1 MRPRHVL
8 LAVLIA
14 AVWGV
19 NFVPIKIG
27 LEHYPPLFFAA
38 LRFTVAAVPAVFLV
52 RRPPVPARWLLMVG
66 LPLGVGQFGLL
77 FIAMR
82 IGMPA
87 GLSSVVLQLSALFT
101 ALIAWLTLRERLRP
115 RQIAGMAVAFGGVAW
130 LGVLQSGGTSGP
142 LGAFLLCVTAAFLWG
157 MANVAMRRMN
167 AHATG
172 PVDSFGFMVWVS
184 LVPPLPLLALSLAFE
199 GPDEIG
205 HSLAHTSLEGLAS
218 LAYIAYLSTLLGYGL
233 WGLLMRRYEAGTV
246 SMYALLVPPFGLAAA
261 RLALHEEVSPARLGA
276 AALIV
281 GGVALGAVR
290 FRRPRLHPRS
300 RSGDVSETADPA
312 PEPTPTR

>member
-14 AVWGV
+14 AVWGF

-38 LRFTVAAVPAVFLV
+38 LRFAVAALPAALLV
-52 RRPPVPARWLLMVG
+52 RRPPVPARWLLLVG
-66 LPLGVGQFGLL
+66 LPMGVGQFGLL

-82 IGMPA
+82 AGMSA

-101 ALIAWLTLRERLRP
+101 ALIAWAALRERLGLRLV
-115 RQIAGMAVAFGGVAW
+115 AGMAVAFGGVAW

-142 LGAFLLCVTAAFLWG
+142 LGAFLLCIAAAFMWG
-157 MANVAMRRMN
+157 LANVAMRRMN

-172 PVDSFGFMVWVS
+172 EIDPFGFMVWMS
-184 LVPPLPLLALSLAFE
+184 LVPPLPMLALSLLIE

-205 HSLAHTSLEGLAS
+205 HSLAHPSWAGLGA
-218 LAYIAYLSTLLGYGL
+218 LAYVAYLSTLVGYGL
-233 WGLLMRRYEAGTV
+233 WGYLMRRYEASTV
-246 SMYALLVPPFGLAAA
+246 GMYSLLVPPFGLAGATVV
-261 RLALHEEVSPARLGA
+261 LHEHVSPARLGA

-290 FRRPRLHPRS
+290 VRS
-300 RSGDVSETADPA
+300 RRKSRALGSTPDPL
-312 PEPTPTR
+312 PTR

>member
-14 AVWGV
+14 AVWGF

-38 LRFTVAAVPAVFLV
+38 LRFTVAALPAVFLV
-52 RRPPVPARWLLMVG
+52 RRPPVPARWLLLVG

-87 GLSSVVLQLSALFT
+87 GLSSVVMQLSALFT
-101 ALIAWLTLRERLRP
+101 ALIAWATLRERLNAG
-115 RQIAGMAVAFGGVAW
+115 QVAGMALAFGGVAW

-142 LGAFLLCVTAAFLWG
+142 LGAFLLCVVAAFMWG
-157 MANVAMRRMN
+157 LANVGMRRMN

-172 PVDSFGFMVWVS
+172 PVDSFGFMVWMS
-184 LVPPLPLLALSLAFE
+184 LVPPIPMVALSLIFE
-199 GPDEIG
+199 GPGEIG
-205 HSLAHTSLEGLAS
+205 HSLAHPSWAGIGA
-218 LAYIAYLSTLLGYGL
+218 LAYIAYLSTLVGYGL
-233 WGLLMRRYEAGTV
+233 WGFLMRTYEASTV
-246 SMYALLVPPFGLAAA
+246 SMYSLLVPPFGLAAA
-261 RLALHEEVSPARLGA
+261 MVALHEDVSPARLGA

-290 FRRPRLHPRS
+290 IRPRRTS
-300 RSGDVSETADPA
+300 RNARPTPETA
-312 PEPTPTR
+312 PEPVPTR

>member
-1 MRPRHVL
+1 MRARHVL

-14 AVWGV
+14 AVWGF

-38 LRFTVAAVPAVFLV
+38 LRFTVAALPAAFFV
-52 RRPPVPARWLLMVG
+52 RRPPVPARWLLLVG

-82 IGMPA
+82 VGMPA
-87 GLSSVVLQLSALFT
+87 GLSSVVLQLAALFT
-101 ALIAWLTLRERLRP
+101 ALIAWVTLRERLRAG
-115 RQIAGMAVAFGGVAW
+115 QVAGMAVALGGVAW

-142 LGAFLLCVTAAFLWG
+142 LGAFLLCVVAAFMWG
-157 MANVAMRRMN
+157 LANVAMRRMN

-172 PVDSFGFMVWVS
+172 PVDSFGFMVWMS

-199 GPDEIG
+199 GPGEIG
-205 HSLAHTSLEGLAS
+205 RSLAHTSLEGLGA
-218 LAYIAYLSTLLGYGL
+218 LAYIAYLSTLVGYGL
-233 WGLLMRRYEAGTV
+233 WGFLMRTYEASTV
-246 SMYALLVPPFGLAAA
+246 SLYALLVPPFGLAGAMV
-261 RLALHEEVSPARLGA
+261 ALHEDVSPARLCA

-281 GGVALGAVR
+281 GGVALSAVR
-290 FRRPRLHPRS
+290 IRTRRTPL
-300 RSGDVSETADPA
+300 VVDPA
-312 PEPTPTR
+312 PEPVHTR

>member
-14 AVWGV
+14 AVWGF

-27 LEHYPPLFFAA
+27 LEHYPPLFFGA
-38 LRFTVAAVPAVFLV
+38 LRFTAAAVPAVFLV
-52 RRPPVPARWLLMVG
+52 RRPPVPARWLLLVG

-87 GLSSVVLQLSALFT
+87 GLSSVVMQLSALFT
-101 ALIAWLTLRERLRP
+101 ALIAWAALRERLHAG
-115 RQIAGMAVAFGGVAW
+115 QIAGMAVAFGGVAW

-142 LGAFLLCVTAAFLWG
+142 LSAFLLCVAGAFMWG
-157 MANVAMRRMN
+157 LANVAMRRMN

-172 PVDSFGFMVWVS
+172 PVDPFGFMVWMS
-184 LVPPLPLLALSLAFE
+184 LVPPLPMLALSLFFE
-199 GPDEIG
+199 GPGDIG
-205 HSLAHTSLEGLAS
+205 HSLAHTSLAGLGA
-218 LAYIAYLSTLLGYGL
+218 LAYIAYLSTLLGFGL
-233 WGLLMRRYEAGTV
+233 WGHLMRTYEASTV
-246 SMYALLVPPFGLAAA
+246 GMYSLLVPPFGLAAA
-261 RLALHEEVSPARLGA
+261 MVVLNENVSPARLGA

-290 FRRPRLHPRS
+290 IRPRRTS
-300 RSGDVSETADPA
+300 RVADPV
-312 PEPTPTR
+312 PDPVPTR